1 MQLKVAALM
10 SEAEAAETPAEAPA
24 AETAAS
30 AEEYQKHLEEGIG
43 ISILMYEVGSDCCS
57 KGNTY
62 MSKWS
67 TNTGFQ
73 RELLNFGVRW
83 LWGID
88 LDHSVYWIIH
98 FATSLESLGV
108 QEAQDREAEGEVSK
122 QTAWQLNGC
131 NLGSLAG
138 LGVASWEHWTLRSGA
153 LRQRVENAAAEQ
165 TPSPSR
171 LALMGSTFWCI
182 RCWWKSVHLQ

>member
-1 MQLKVAALM
+1 
-10 SEAEAAETPAEAPA
+10 
-24 AETAAS
+24 
-30 AEEYQKHLEEGIG
+30 
-43 ISILMYEVGSDCCS
+43 
-57 KGNTY
+57 

-122 QTAWQLNGC
+122 QTAWRLNGC

-138 LGVASWEHWTLRSGA
+138 LGVASWEHWTLRSSA

-171 LALMGSTFWCI
+171 LALMGSTFGVSGVDGNLSTYS
-182 RCWWKSVHLQ
+182 RWWWNFADASLRLKCMEDTWRRP